1 MPEPGIARRNT
12 VPGTRRGC
20 SGGNMSN
27 IEQFRTAVI
36 AAGAEAR
43 CIERGPGGAE
53 RLVINTFGGLITKEI
68 PLKGEL
74 DKDIENVT
82 SAARQIVISAKSLT
96 AEPATKLSSRTA
108 EASAAPARVRA

>member
-1 MPEPGIARRNT
+1 
-12 VPGTRRGC
+12 
-20 SGGNMSN
+20 MSN
-27 IEQFRTAVI
+27 IEQFRMAVI

-43 CIERGPGGAE
+43 CIERGPGRAE
-53 RLVINTFGGLITKEI
+53 RLVINTLGGLITKEI

-82 SAARQIVISAKSLT
+82 SAARQIVASAKNLT

-108 EASAAPARVRA
+108 GALAAPARVRA

>member
-1 MPEPGIARRNT
+1 
-12 VPGTRRGC
+12 
-20 SGGNMSN
+20 MSN
-27 IEQFRTAVI
+27 IEQFKTAII
-36 AAGAEAR
+36 AAGAEAK

-53 RLVINTFGGLITKEI
+53 WLVINTFGGLVTKEV

-82 SAARQIVISAKSLT
+82 FAARQIVARAKSLT

-108 EASAAPARVRA
+108 RAKAAATVSVRAWA

>member
-1 MPEPGIARRNT
+1 
-12 VPGTRRGC
+12 
-20 SGGNMSN
+20 MSN

-43 CIERGPGGAE
+43 CIERGRPGRAE
-53 RLVINTFGGLITKEI
+53 RLVINTLGGLITKEV

-82 SAARQIVISAKSLT
+82 SAARQIVASAKNLT

-108 EASAAPARVRA
+108 GAPTTAPARVRA

>member
-1 MPEPGIARRNT
+1 
-12 VPGTRRGC
+12 
-20 SGGNMSN
+20 MSN

-43 CIERGPGGAE
+43 CIERGRPGGGPE
-53 RLVINTFGGLITKEI
+53 RLVINTLGGLITKEI

-82 SAARQIVISAKSLT
+82 SAARQIVASAKSLT
-96 AEPATKLSSRTA
+96 AEPATKLSSRTVGA
-108 EASAAPARVRA
+108 LTAPARVRA

>member
-1 MPEPGIARRNT
+1 
-12 VPGTRRGC
+12 
-20 SGGNMSN
+20 MSN

-53 RLVINTFGGLITKEI
+53 RLVINTPGGLITKKI

-82 SAARQIVISAKSLT
+82 SAARQIVANAKSLT
-96 AEPATKLSSRTA
+96 AEPATKLSSRMAGAPTA
-108 EASAAPARVRA
+108 AARGRA

>member
-1 MPEPGIARRNT
+1 
-12 VPGTRRGC
+12 
-20 SGGNMSN
+20 MSN